1 MSGACHGIVR
11 ALSVPY
17 EVCLL
22 VIRLVQLV
30 FGYRAE
36 LGDDLLEKVVVDLH
50 GEPRHQHPDAGLVRA
65 IRLVRMAAP
74 IIAGQSPPRTCR
86 MPTTACK
93 HAGDHR
99 DADQRSRH
107 LRQERLGCRDRV
119 ARLLAM
125 RRCADLAT
133 ALSVGVDGCGDRSTE
148 TEARRRVQREAMN
161 KA

>member
-36 LGDDLLEKVVVDLH
+36 LGDDLLEKVVVDLL

-86 MPTTACK
+86 MPTTACRMPCK
-93 HAGDHR
+93 HAEGTIGTRISGQDTCDKKDL
-99 DADQRSRH
+99 DAVT
-107 LRQERLGCRDRV
+107 E
-119 ARLLAM
+119 LLY
-125 RRCADLAT
+125 CWL
-133 ALSVGVDGCGDRSTE
+133 
-148 TEARRRVQREAMN
+148 
-161 KA
+161 